1 MYNISGNLRKVMLMP
16 HSRIAGDE
24 ISRRGKELYETNIRK
39 LVELPPNIGKQI
51 MIDIE
56 TGEYAIDDDR
66 VIAARVLNAKHPD
79 AALYCIRI
87 GYNAVYSIGGTLTR
101 TYQP

>member
-1 MYNISGNLRKVMLMP
+1 MP

-39 LVELPPNIGKQI
+39 RVEFPPNIGKELL
-51 MIDIE
+51 IDIE
-56 TGEYAIDDDR
+56 TGEYAIDEPDANA
-66 VIAARVLNAKHPD
+66 VKVLNAKHPD
-79 AALYCIRI
+79 AALYCIRL